1 MSKKDTIKPFD
12 SQLYDNVVALLENA
26 RKKVIL
32 SVNSTMTLTYFEIGR
47 LIVEHEQQ
55 GMERAEYGKAVLKE
69 LSQKLTQKIG
79 KGFSVENLDRMRFF
93 YKTYAFQNSSTP
105 LTNSK
110 KMTEKKAKIIHQ
122 TKTG

>member
-1 MSKKDTIKPFD
+1 MSKKETIKYFDGQLFD
-12 SQLYDNVVALLENA
+12 SVASLIENA

-32 SVNSTMTLTYFEIGR
+32 SVNTTMTLTYFEIGR
-47 LIVEHEQQ
+47 LIVNHEQQ
-55 GMERAEYGKAVLKE
+55 GMERAEYGKGTLKN
-69 LSQKLTQKIG
+69 LSKKLNNQFG

-93 YKTYAFQNSSTP
+93 YKIYGYQNSSTV

-110 KMTEKKAKIIHQ
+110 KMTEKKPKLIHQ